1 MAERWSEDDEI
12 YLEYFLY
19 STEDNLYKDAQEFLN
34 KDIKSIYYK
43 ASSLRQKDK
52 NVRHLKKPYSER
64 DILYM
69 KRMYKIQTYKEI
81 GEVLGRDSKAI
92 HRKIKELGLVKNKRL
107 KDYDEE
113 IRRLAAQGHY
123 KSEIAR
129 RIGVKPHSLHYY
141 LEKHS
146 IECAKAPKDSN
157 QKYFRDLDK
166 LNYLDWKEK
175 RGNIE
180 QAKRDK

>member
-64 DILYM
+64 
-69 KRMYKIQTYKEI
+69 
-81 GEVLGRDSKAI
+81 
-92 HRKIKELGLVKNKRL
+92 
-107 KDYDEE
+107 
-113 IRRLAAQGHY
+113 
-123 KSEIAR
+123 
-129 RIGVKPHSLHYY
+129 
-141 LEKHS
+141 
-146 IECAKAPKDSN
+146 
-157 QKYFRDLDK
+157 
-166 LNYLDWKEK
+166 
-175 RGNIE
+175 
-180 QAKRDK
+180 